1 MSNETTN
8 KPENVKYMNVK
19 QCLISGLVGGI
30 IVTLIG
36 FVIIVWIYNPY
47 EIKPTFIEHDQSLI
61 LSTDSLI
68 TRSEIQISI
77 QEQMLFNKL
86 KEQKVILTPH
96 EYTSQLGTYYNS
108 LIAVLISLFVIFSLV
123 SFFSIKGSAKND
135 IKEAQLELDRKSTEI
150 NQIVKNEVK
159 TVLDEMLRDSKL
171 MHDKL
176 DKSMKGIV
184 DDALNTAKS
193 SFPSVELFSELKDEV
208 KSVKQEQETQLDIV
222 LEYMSDQE
230 NRFKI
235 VKLEENE

>member
-1 MSNETTN
+1 MSDETTK
-8 KPENVKYMNVK
+8 KPENVKYLNVK

-30 IVTLIG
+30 IVTLVG

-47 EIKPTFIEHDQSLI
+47 EVKPTFIEHNQSLI
-61 LSTDSLI
+61 LSSDSLI
-68 TRSEIQISI
+68 TKSEIQMSLE
-77 QEQMLFNKL
+77 EQMLFNKL

-123 SFFSIKGSAKND
+123 SFFSIKGFAKNE
-135 IKEAQLELDRKSTEI
+135 IEEAQLELDRKSANI

-176 DKSMKGIV
+176 DKSMKGII
-184 DDALNTAKS
+184 DDALNTTKS
-193 SFPSVELFSELKDEV
+193 SFPTVELFTELKDEV
-208 KSVKQEQETQLDIV
+208 KSVKQEQDTQLDIL
-222 LEYMSDQE
+222 LEYMEDQE
-230 NRFKI
+230 NRFKT